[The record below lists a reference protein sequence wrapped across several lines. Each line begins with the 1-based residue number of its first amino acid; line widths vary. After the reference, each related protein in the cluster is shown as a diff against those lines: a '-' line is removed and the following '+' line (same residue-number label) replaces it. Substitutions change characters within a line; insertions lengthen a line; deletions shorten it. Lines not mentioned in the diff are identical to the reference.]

1 MSTRNNGSER
11 RADERGLGLAGRTAL
26 AGAVA
31 GGLLTGGFLIAAL
44 TVAGRMRSSDLIG
57 LGTILYLIG
66 AALGFL
72 HGAVLGWLGRE
83 PGVSGTLARRQI
95 GAAALYLPLPLALGW
110 AASGWIAT
118 TAGNV
123 LFGNLLLLVGTGFG
137 LAAGVFA
144 LGLAGRYALRALTNA
159 YGRWPERV
167 AGTLVV
173 LGAFALLLVG
183 FLGLP
188 AAALGGMAPTALGA
202 VLAAGG
208 ITVWLVGPATLLGLR
223 RRHGRR

>member
-44 TVAGRMRSSDLIG
+44 TVAGRMRSSD
-57 LGTILYLIG
+57 LIG

-188 AAALGGMAPTALGA
+188 AATLGGMTPTALGA

-223 RRHGRR
+223 RRHERR